1 MKKAQGLVEYAL
13 ILALVVFVVIAALR
27 LTGTRISDVF
37 LQTAN
42 SLGSKEEAPIE
53 AMIGDFLDRIQ
64 KFYDENG
71 RYPRSWGDYRFT
83 DIGLDPA
90 DWADSVEG
98 IFWNPNGSRVG
109 LGNKSGDDIQVYV
122 TDLDGNRL
130 HLLSCLSA
138 KWNFGSHV
146 IVHNRS
152 QNHEKKAQ
160 ALQSGRKS
168 SFAKRTPG
176 KWHSRVAD
184 LRRKQVAAHRL
195 LSLAAPVL

>member
-98 IFWNPNGSRVG
+98 IFWNPNGDKIG
-109 LGNKSGDDIQVYV
+109 LGNKRGDDIQVYV
-122 TDLDGNRL
+122 TDLDGKRR
-130 HLLSCLSA
+130 HLYDG
-138 KWNFGSHV
+138 WNIWCTGSGCYYHTV
-146 IVHNRS
+146 APGNEVDIGTLEIV
-152 QNHEKKAQ
+152 Q
-160 ALQSGRKS
+160 
-168 SFAKRTPG
+168 
-176 KWHSRVAD
+176 
-184 LRRKQVAAHRL
+184 
-195 LSLAAPVL
+195 